1 MIDYL
6 RLAFGTVVVLLPGFA
21 VARAFGRRSVSVVLA
36 WSLAATFVA
45 WAVVFTVH
53 GSIRLAVAVLAAITV
68 AAFLVGQRRRIDGS
82 WDTSRVVIA
91 FGIVLGWFLWGI
103 CGVIVGDGLFHEG
116 RVRKLLAFGDLHLRT
131 VDEFKDG
138 GLHPGYA
145 FPLWHGFLALIAW
158 FSGLDAG
165 TVVRYSP
172 AVLVP
177 IACAVAWEAG
187 VAVFRSRF
195 AGYSLVVVSLA
206 IYCFGAGHGGSYVVL
221 SLPGTA
227 TRQLLVPAALAI
239 FFTARGRA
247 DRLTLAVIFGAI
259 GLSHPTYAIF
269 LLIPLL
275 VLLRWEWK
283 NWLIAAI
290 PTGLVLLWLK
300 PIVDE
305 TISHNPGAGEL
316 RRGLIQ
322 YQDQLV
328 IHGPHHYRI
337 APEVFGRSGALAV
350 AALILLPFVAFAIPR
365 RWAVFALA
373 GTLLVLVLGTVPWL
387 FVHFSDA
394 VGLSQSRRAMGFAPL
409 PFALIG
415 ALAIVTRRVWL
426 LAVALAAGIVL
437 QRLWPG
443 DFEYG
448 LHHGGPA
455 AATWIAFVDGT
466 VALVVALAT
475 RHKPI
480 RERWGLGAAAVVAL
494 SLPVFVHGLWH
505 WSPPESSDPFA
516 LSPGLVHDLQ
526 TKVPKGAV
534 VIGPLQAS
542 YRAVAVAPVYAVAAP
557 VTHVAATK
565 ANRPYQRASDVAR
578 WLRTNDPSIPR
589 RYGATWA
596 IRNGRLYRL
605 PG

>member
-1 MIDYL
+1 
-6 RLAFGTVVVLLPGFA
+6 
-21 VARAFGRRSVSVVLA
+21 
-36 WSLAATFVA
+36 
-45 WAVVFTVH
+45 
-53 GSIRLAVAVLAAITV
+53 
-68 AAFLVGQRRRIDGS
+68 
-82 WDTSRVVIA
+82 
-91 FGIVLGWFLWGI
+91 
-103 CGVIVGDGLFHEG
+103 
-116 RVRKLLAFGDLHLRT
+116 
-131 VDEFKDG
+131 
-138 GLHPGYA
+138 
-145 FPLWHGFLALIAW
+145 
-158 FSGLDAG
+158 
-165 TVVRYSP
+165 
-172 AVLVP
+172 
-177 IACAVAWEAG
+177 
-187 VAVFRSRF
+187 
-195 AGYSLVVVSLA
+195 
-206 IYCFGAGHGGSYVVL
+206 
-221 SLPGTA
+221 
-227 TRQLLVPAALAI
+227 
-239 FFTARGRA
+239 
-247 DRLTLAVIFGAI
+247 
-259 GLSHPTYAIF
+259 
-269 LLIPLL
+269 
-275 VLLRWEWK
+275 
-283 NWLIAAI
+283 
-290 PTGLVLLWLK
+290 
-300 PIVDE
+300 
-305 TISHNPGAGEL
+305 
-316 RRGLIQ
+316 
-322 YQDQLV
+322 
-328 IHGPHHYRI
+328 
-337 APEVFGRSGALAV
+337 
-350 AALILLPFVAFAIPR
+350 
-365 RWAVFALA
+365 
-373 GTLLVLVLGTVPWL
+373 VLVLGTVPWL

>member
-1 MIDYL
+1 
-6 RLAFGTVVVLLPGFA
+6 
-21 VARAFGRRSVSVVLA
+21 
-36 WSLAATFVA
+36 
-45 WAVVFTVH
+45 
-53 GSIRLAVAVLAAITV
+53 
-68 AAFLVGQRRRIDGS
+68 
-82 WDTSRVVIA
+82 
-91 FGIVLGWFLWGI
+91 
-103 CGVIVGDGLFHEG
+103 
-116 RVRKLLAFGDLHLRT
+116 
-131 VDEFKDG
+131 
-138 GLHPGYA
+138 
-145 FPLWHGFLALIAW
+145 
-158 FSGLDAG
+158 
-165 TVVRYSP
+165 
-172 AVLVP
+172 
-177 IACAVAWEAG
+177 
-187 VAVFRSRF
+187 
-195 AGYSLVVVSLA
+195 
-206 IYCFGAGHGGSYVVL
+206 
-221 SLPGTA
+221 
-227 TRQLLVPAALAI
+227 
-239 FFTARGRA
+239 
-247 DRLTLAVIFGAI
+247 VIFGAI
-259 GLSHPTYAIF
+259 ALSHPTYGLF

-275 VLLRWEWK
+275 VLLRWEWR
-283 NWLIAAI
+283 NWLVAAV

-316 RRGLIQ
+316 KRGLIQ

-328 IHGPHHYRI
+328 IDGPHHFRI

-365 RWAVFALA
+365 RWAVYALA

-387 FVHFSDA
+387 FVHFSDG

-426 LAVALAAGIVL
+426 LPVALAAGIVL

-466 VALVVALAT
+466 LALVAALAIK
-475 RHKPI
+475 HKPL
-480 RERWGLGAAAVVAL
+480 RERWGLGAAAVVLL

-505 WSPPESSDPFA
+505 WSSPHPSDPFA
-516 LSPGLVHDLQ
+516 LSPRLVHDLQ

-534 VIGPLQAS
+534 VIGPLRAS
-542 YRAVAVAPVYAVAAP
+542 YRAVAVAPVYVVGAP
-557 VTHVAATK
+557 VTHVAATT
-565 ANRPYQRASDVAR
+565 ANRPYQRAADVAR

-596 IRNGRLYRL
+596 IRDGRLYRL